1 MFLALSLLSCMRKW
15 AGERLGFERI
25 VPFRQRAGRS
35 ISVSAVRV
43 GPIEIWRSSRF
54 LGAMIRALRCLPGGC
69 GRFIPCRVGANHCRL
84 RAVGWEQCGHGL
96 NCKPLEVS
104 GPLVLGSL
112 VIIFRYPAGSE
123 DALIVGRLHMRYCNV
138 SFAEKSHLGV
148 AQGRKGC

>member
-1 MFLALSLLSCMRKW
+1 M
-15 AGERLGFERI
+15 
-25 VPFRQRAGRS
+25 
-35 ISVSAVRV
+35 SAVPV
-43 GPIEIWRSSRF
+43 GPSIEIWRSCGL

-69 GRFIPCRVGANHCRL
+69 GRLIPYRVGANHCRL

-123 DALIVGRLHMRYCNV
+123 DALIAGRLHMRYCNV
-138 SFAEKSHLGV
+138 SFAETSHLGV